1 MAKRAAIDIGSNSIR
16 YLGPNGER
24 RLITT
29 RLAEGLINTKRLS
42 DASIER
48 SIAALEQLKALA
60 TEQGAE
66 PFAYATSAVRD
77 ARFGTRELFLEKA
90 ERIMPVRV
98 LSGEEEAEFALLGA
112 GVEEDE
118 GLIDIGGGSCQ
129 LVTEGFAFSAPIG
142 CVRAKDICTAESDGT
157 FESMRNAVFK
167 RCEGLFLF
175 PRIRI
180 PKWVGVG
187 GTITTL
193 GALSLSLTEYD
204 ADAVDKSVLTLERIE
219 ELAQGLC
226 SMSDEERRKN
236 PLLIK
241 RHDVIVPGALVLL
254 YAMQGMNIRYLR
266 PRQADGL
273 DGYYKY
279 ICNNM

>member
-1 MAKRAAIDIGSNSIR
+1 MAKKAAVDIGSNSIR

-29 RLAEGLINTKRLS
+29 RLAEGLINTKKLS

-48 SIAALEQLKALA
+48 SILALTQLKALA
-60 TEQGAE
+60 LEQGAE

-77 ARFGTRELFLEKA
+77 ARFGTRELFLERA
-90 ERIMPVRV
+90 EQIMPVRV

-112 GVEEDE
+112 GVEAGD

-142 CVRAKDICTAESDGT
+142 CVRAKDICDETDAT
-157 FESMRNAVFK
+157 FEAMRSAVFK
-167 RCEGLFLF
+167 QCEGLFRF

-193 GALSLSLTEYD
+193 GALSLSLNEYD
-204 ADAVDKSVLTLERIE
+204 ASAVDKSTLTLERVE
-219 ELAQGLC
+219 ELARALC
-226 SMSDEERRKN
+226 SMGDEERRKI

-241 RHDVIVPGALVLL
+241 RHDVIVPGTLVLL
-254 YAMQGMNIRYLR
+254 YAMQGMNMRELS

-279 ICNNM
+279 ICENM